1 MSTVSRKVKDL
12 MVGKEKL
19 ITLNADAS
27 ISDAAKVMEENNVG
41 SVLIVEEGKLK
52 GIFTERDI
60 VRAIAKDIPV
70 TEKLGNIMTTDIITV
85 YEDDYLSKAVYIV
98 SEKGIRHLPVT
109 DKEGNLV
116 GIISAKDLAKYY
128 SEYIEAFE

>member
-1 MSTVSRKVKDL
+1 MSAVSRKVKDL
-12 MVGKEKL
+12 MIGKEKL
-19 ITLNADAS
+19 ITLSADAS
-27 ISDAAKVMEENNVG
+27 ISDAAKVMEKNNVG

-60 VRAIAKDIPV
+60 VRAIAKNIPV
-70 TEKLGNIMTTDIITV
+70 TEKIGNVMTTDVITV
-85 YEDDYLSKAVYIV
+85 CEDDYLSKAVYIV